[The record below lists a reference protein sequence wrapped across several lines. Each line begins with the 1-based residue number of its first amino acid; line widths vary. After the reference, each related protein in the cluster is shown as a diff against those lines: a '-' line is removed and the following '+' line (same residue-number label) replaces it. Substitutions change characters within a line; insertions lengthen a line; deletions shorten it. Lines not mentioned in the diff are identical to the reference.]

1 MIAIPGIRYFC
12 LEELVDKPLID
23 FYGAG
28 ALKFVDR
35 SMALCIDR
43 LRDAVGPLV
52 INDWHVGGKFHESG
66 VRLPMSITGAR
77 YSQHK
82 FGRAFDLKPK
92 SISVQ
97 QLYQHIV
104 QNATRYPQIT
114 AIENPA
120 RTPTW
125 LHVDGRWHDR
135 NGIILVEP

>member
-1 MIAIPGIRYFC
+1 MIAIPGVKYFC

-35 SMALCIDR
+35 GMALCIDR
-43 LRDAVGPLV
+43 LRDTVGPIV
-52 INDWHVGGKFHESG
+52 INDWHIGGKYFESG
-66 VRLPMSITGAR
+66 VRLPISNTGAR

-92 SISVQ
+92 SISLQ
-97 QLYQHIV
+97 QLYQHIT

-114 AIENPA
+114 AIENPLH
-120 RTPTW
+120 TPTW
-125 LHVDGRWHDR
+125 LHVDGRWHDGD
-135 NGIILVEP
+135 GIILVEP